1 MNRRKGLVEVS
12 NNKFYKNNKSD
23 RIFWVNNTDQIGV
36 WLFSFDKKTI
46 FNMFADY
53 PHNLT
58 PEQKQIF
65 DKENPYWVDFFKDRQ

>member
-65 DKENPYWVDFFKDRQ
+65 DEENPYWVDFFKDRQ